1 MNLHTQILLTI
12 CTGSLI
18 APLGSAESVAFAP
31 LGGGANAATHGMPQR
46 DDPSGRSQGNG
57 TPGLTFCIR
66 FGDRANATAM
76 PGQAGSGSPAVL
88 DGGFDHPVLSA
99 FEARRVLWS
108 WAYGPV
114 AEVSEDASEQLAG
127 LFMIDGG
134 LDAATLGPGFS
145 AIPDLGDD
153 SRSIGFL
160 QTSDS
165 YAIADGK
172 AGFVIMRSEPPVVVP
187 LPNACALAAAGL
199 LVLGARRRA

>member
-1 MNLHTQILLTI
+1 MHRHTHILLAI

-31 LGGGANAATHGMPQR
+31 LGGGANAATHAPPQR
-46 DDPSGRSQGNG
+46 VDPSGRAQESGA
-57 TPGLTFCIR
+57 PGLTFCIR
-66 FGDRANATAM
+66 FGDSANATAM

-114 AEVSEDASEQLAG
+114 AEVSEDASEHLAG
-127 LFMIDGG
+127 LFVIDGG

-165 YAIADGK
+165 YAIDNGK
-172 AGFVIMRSEPPVVVP
+172 AGFVVMRSEAPSVVP

-199 LVLGARRRA
+199 LVLGARRRT